1 MALPAKLVRSQLQFF
16 KPLVSNL
23 SLESIRRGQ
32 DKLGELMEALH
43 RRDVLVRDHAFP
55 AFEGAWI
62 IPRDERRQGVILY
75 LHGGGYTCGDLTYAK
90 GFGAALS
97 DEAGVRVFCAAYRLA
112 PEAPFPRAVED
123 ALEAYR
129 YLLSKGYTSRQ
140 ILLCGE
146 SAGGGLCFALCL
158 KLKELNM
165 PQPCGI
171 IAMSPWTD
179 LTGSGDTYEENRDK
193 DPSLTREVLDFYA
206 HCYAGEEDPAQPL
219 LSPLFGDLKG
229 LPPALIL
236 AGGDEILLD
245 DSRRMH
251 KRLLECG
258 CKSRLRIAPEMWH
271 AYLLYPLNENE
282 EDMKAIGEFLN
293 RYLCPERKLRW
304 MRLDNAAKIY
314 PAARRRNWNNFFRL
328 SATLTEPV
336 DRTVL
341 QSALDVTVR
350 RFPSMAVRL
359 RKGTF
364 WYYLEELSRA
374 PALREEKAWPLAHV
388 PFKEIRECALRVI
401 VYKNR
406 IALEIFHALTDG
418 SGALTFLKTLLAEY
432 LTQKYGADIP
442 NEDGVLCRLE
452 SPQEEE
458 LEDSFVKYAGAV
470 RAGRGERTAYHLS
483 GTREPGGE
491 LHLVTLMLEA
501 SAVKERAKACGVTIT
516 EFLCAAMME
525 AILNLQAEKVLFRR
539 NRRPVKVL
547 IPVNLRKLFPSKT
560 LRNFALYV
568 TPEVDPQLGEYTFEE
583 LCRIVHHRM
592 GLDCTAK
599 LMGTRIAA
607 NVSSEQAMLLKI
619 MPLFIK
625 NIAMKAFFDAVGER
639 KSCLC
644 LSNLGLVTVPEEM
657 GEYVKRMDFIIGPQA
672 RAPHNCGVLT
682 YGDTMYIN
690 MIRNIREPELE
701 LKFFQSLQKQGLK
714 AKVESNA

>member
-16 KPLVSNL
+16 KPLVAGL
-23 SLESIRRGQ
+23 SLESVRRGQ
-32 DKLGELMEALH
+32 DKLGELMGALH
-43 RRDVLVRDHAFP
+43 KGDVLVRHKAF
-55 AFEGAWI
+55 ATFEGAWI

-75 LHGGGYTCGDLTYAK
+75 LHGGGYTCGDLTYAQ
-90 GFGAALS
+90 GFGSALS
-97 DEAGVRVFCAAYRLA
+97 DAEGVRVFCAAYRLS
-112 PEAPFPRAVED
+112 PEAPFPAAVED
-123 ALEAYR
+123 ALEAYE
-129 YLLSKGYTSRQ
+129 YLLSKGYSPRQ

-146 SAGGGLCFALCL
+146 SAGGGLCYALCL
-158 KLKELNM
+158 KLKELGRE
-165 PQPCGI
+165 QPCGI
-171 IAMSPWTD
+171 VALSPWTD
-179 LTGSGDTYEENRDK
+179 LTASGDTYEENEDK

-206 HCYAGEEDPAQPL
+206 HCYAGEQNPATPL
-219 LSPLFGDLKG
+219 MSPLFGDLQG
-229 LPPALIL
+229 LPPSLIL
-236 AGGDEILLD
+236 VGGDEILLD

-251 KRLLECG
+251 KRLLAQG
-258 CKSRLRIAPEMWH
+258 CKSRLRIAPGMWH
-271 AYLLYPLNENE
+271 TYLLYPLEENE
-282 EDMKAIGEFLN
+282 EDMKAVGEFMN

-336 DRTVL
+336 DRGVL

-359 RKGTF
+359 RKGIF
-364 WYYLEELSRA
+364 WYYLEELSHA
-374 PALREEKAWPLAHV
+374 PAIGEEKSWPLAHV
-388 PFKEIRECALRVI
+388 PFKEIRACALRVL

-418 SGALTFLKTLLAEY
+418 SGALVFLKTLLAEY
-432 LTQKYGADIP
+432 LTQKYGVDIP
-442 NEDGVLCRLE
+442 NEEGVLCRLE
-452 SPQEEE
+452 SPSEEE
-458 LEDSFVKYAGAV
+458 LEDSFLKYAGAV
-470 RAGRGERTAYHLS
+470 RASRGERTAYHLT
-483 GTREPGGE
+483 GTREPGNE
-491 LHLVTLMLEA
+491 LHLVTLMLNAHEVR
-501 SAVKERAKACGVTIT
+501 SRAKECGVTIT
-516 EFLCAAMME
+516 EFLSAAMLE
-525 AILNLQAEKVLFRR
+525 AILQLQEEKVLFRR
-539 NRRPVKVL
+539 HRKPVKVL

-568 TPEVDPQLGEYTFEE
+568 TPEVDPQLGEYSFEE

-607 NVSSEQAMLLKI
+607 NVSSEQAMILKI

-625 NIAMKAFFDAVGER
+625 NIAMKAVFDAVGER

-644 LSNLGLVTVPEEM
+644 LSNLGLVTVPAEM
-657 GEYVKRMDFIIGPQA
+657 ERFIERMDFVIGPQA

-701 LKFFQSLQKQGLK
+701 LKFFQCLQKQGLK
-714 AKVESNA
+714 VKAESN